1 MIEEA
6 IDFRTLLLENYK
18 KIGINENQL
27 AVLLM
32 VDHLLRL
39 NNVFITSEML
49 SLKMNL
55 SLEVIDQTL
64 VSLLEHKWIEYDN
77 VQQQMR
83 TTLNPLKRKL
93 YQEFQFMVLHSNE
106 QKEGAALETLGQL
119 YRHFEQTLS
128 RPLSPLEKA
137 RMGEWLSFG
146 YGETLIKKALSEALS
161 QQKKSLR
168 AVDKILLK
176 YTLKDD
182 VEKEGVSAV
191 SSQWEQN
198 IQKTL
203 EIAQTKWVDDDE
215 E

>member
-18 KIGINENQL
+18 KIGITENQL

-32 VDHLLRL
+32 IEHLLKL
-39 NNVFITSEML
+39 NNVFITTDML

-55 SLEVIDQTL
+55 SVEVIDQTL
-64 VSLLEHKWIEYDN
+64 VSLLEKKWIEYDN

-93 YQEFQFMVLHSNE
+93 YQEFQFMVLHANE
-106 QKEGAALETLGQL
+106 QKEGAANESLGQL
-119 YRHFEQTLS
+119 YRHFEQELA
-128 RPLSPLEKA
+128 RPLSPLERA
-137 RMGEWLSFG
+137 RIGEWLSFG
-146 YGETLIKKALSEALS
+146 YAEKLIKKALSEALGM
-161 QQKKSLR
+161 QKKSLR

-176 YTLKDD
+176 YTLKED

-191 SSQWEQN
+191 NSQWEQN

>member
-32 VDHLLRL
+32 IEHLLKL
-39 NNVFITSEML
+39 NNVFITTDML

-55 SLEVIDQTL
+55 SVEVIDQTL
-64 VSLLEHKWIEYDN
+64 VSLLEKKWIEYDN

-93 YQEFQFMVLHSNE
+93 YQEFQFMVLHANE
-106 QKEGAALETLGQL
+106 QKEGAANESLGQL
-119 YRHFEQTLS
+119 YRHFEQELA
-128 RPLSPLEKA
+128 RPLSPLERA
-137 RMGEWLSFG
+137 RIGEWLSFG
-146 YGETLIKKALSEALS
+146 YAETLIKKALNEALGM
-161 QQKKSLR
+161 QKKSLR

-176 YTLKDD
+176 YTLKED

-191 SSQWEQN
+191 NSQWEQN